1 MDQSIIVE
9 IRYLLL
15 SIAFLTIFVFF
26 YGYVAPL
33 NELAYQISYMEMSN
47 NGMLFYF
54 WMIITFTMTLFRQI
68 KLRFNSD
75 FPNLILIVIG
85 LLLFYFFYISAHNSR
100 SENLTITKDTMVYEL
115 KEITMA
121 TIIFR
126 FLQLII
132 GVVIFWSVL
141 KSFKYRKLE

>member
-33 NELAYQISYMEMSN
+33 NELVYQISYMEMSN

-141 KSFKYRKLE
+141 KSFKNRQLE

>member
-75 FPNLILIVIG
+75 FPNLILIFIG
-85 LLLFYFFYISAHNSR
+85 LLLFYFFYISAYNSR

-141 KSFKYRKLE
+141 KSFKNRQLE

>member
-75 FPNLILIVIG
+75 FPNLILIFIG
-85 LLLFYFFYISAHNSR
+85 LLLFYFFYISDYNSR
-100 SENLTITKDTMVYEL
+100 SENLTITKDTVVYEL
-115 KEITMA
+115 NEITMA

-141 KSFKYRKLE
+141 KSFKNRQLE

>member
-68 KLRFNSD
+68 KLRFNID
-75 FPNLILIVIG
+75 FPNLILIFIG
-85 LLLFYFFYISAHNSR
+85 LLLFYFFYISAYNSR

-115 KEITMA
+115 NEITMA

-132 GVVIFWSVL
+132 GVEIFWSVL
-141 KSFKYRKLE
+141 KSFKNRQLE

>member
-85 LLLFYFFYISAHNSR
+85 LLLFYFFYISAYNSR
-100 SENLTITKDTMVYEL
+100 SENLTITKDTVVYEL
-115 KEITMA
+115 NEITMA

-141 KSFKYRKLE
+141 KSFKNRQLE

>member
-85 LLLFYFFYISAHNSR
+85 LLLFYFFYISAYNSR
-100 SENLTITKDTMVYEL
+100 SENLIITKDTMVYEL
-115 KEITMA
+115 NEITMA

-141 KSFKYRKLE
+141 KSFKNRQLE

>member
-75 FPNLILIVIG
+75 FPNLILIFIG
-85 LLLFYFFYISAHNSR
+85 LLLFYFFYISAYNSR

-115 KEITMA
+115 NEITMA

-132 GVVIFWSVL
+132 GVVIFWGVL
-141 KSFKYRKLE
+141 KSFKNRQLE

>member
-75 FPNLILIVIG
+75 FPNLILIFIG
-85 LLLFYFFYISAHNSR
+85 LLLFYFFYISAYNSR
-100 SENLTITKDTMVYEL
+100 SENLIITKDTMVYEL
-115 KEITMA
+115 NEITMA

-141 KSFKYRKLE
+141 KSFKNRQLE

>member
-141 KSFKYRKLE
+141 KSFKNRQLE

>member
-85 LLLFYFFYISAHNSR
+85 LLLFYFFYVSAYNSR
-100 SENLTITKDTMVYEL
+100 SENLTITKDTVVYEL
-115 KEITMA
+115 NEITMA

-141 KSFKYRKLE
+141 KSFKNRQLE

>member
-75 FPNLILIVIG
+75 FPNLILIFIG

-115 KEITMA
+115 NEITMA

-141 KSFKYRKLE
+141 KSFKNRQLE

>member
-85 LLLFYFFYISAHNSR
+85 LLLFYFFYISAYNSR
-100 SENLTITKDTMVYEL
+100 SENLTITKDTVVYEL
-115 KEITMA
+115 NEITMA

-132 GVVIFWSVL
+132 GVEIFWSVL
-141 KSFKYRKLE
+141 KSFKNRQLE

>member
-75 FPNLILIVIG
+75 FPNLILIFIG
-85 LLLFYFFYISAHNSR
+85 LLLFYFFYISAYNSR

-115 KEITMA
+115 NEITMA

-141 KSFKYRKLE
+141 KSFKNRQLE

>member
-33 NELAYQISYMEMSN
+33 NELVYQISYMEMSN

-85 LLLFYFFYISAHNSR
+85 LLLFYFFYISAYNSR
-100 SENLTITKDTMVYEL
+100 SENLTITKDTVVYEL
-115 KEITMA
+115 NEITMA

-141 KSFKYRKLE
+141 KSFKNRQLE

>member
-33 NELAYQISYMEMSN
+33 NELVYQISYMEMSN

-115 KEITMA
+115 NEITMA

-141 KSFKYRKLE
+141 KSFKNRQLE

>member
-75 FPNLILIVIG
+75 FPNLILIFIG

-100 SENLTITKDTMVYEL
+100 SENLIITKDTMVYEL
-115 KEITMA
+115 NEITMA

-141 KSFKYRKLE
+141 KSFKNRQLE

>member
-85 LLLFYFFYISAHNSR
+85 LLLLYFFFISAHNSR
-100 SENLTITKDTMVYEL
+100 SENLTITKNTMVYEL

-132 GVVIFWSVL
+132 GVVVFWSVL
-141 KSFKYRKLE
+141 KSFKNRQLE

>member
-75 FPNLILIVIG
+75 FPNLILIFIG
-85 LLLFYFFYISAHNSR
+85 LLLFYFFYISAYNSR
-100 SENLTITKDTMVYEL
+100 SENLTITKDTVVYEL
-115 KEITMA
+115 NEITMA

-141 KSFKYRKLE
+141 KSFKNRQLE

>member
-75 FPNLILIVIG
+75 FPNLILIFIG
-85 LLLFYFFYISAHNSR
+85 LLLLYFFYISAHNSR
-100 SENLTITKDTMVYEL
+100 SENLIITKDTMVYEL
-115 KEITMA
+115 NEITMA

-141 KSFKYRKLE
+141 KSFKNRQLE

>member
-75 FPNLILIVIG
+75 FPNLILIFIG
-85 LLLFYFFYISAHNSR
+85 LLLFYFF
-100 SENLTITKDTMVYEL
+100 TFQP
-115 KEITMA
+115 
-121 TIIFR
+121 IILAPR
-126 FLQLII
+126 I
-132 GVVIFWSVL
+132 
-141 KSFKYRKLE
+141 

>member
-85 LLLFYFFYISAHNSR
+85 LLLFYFFYISAYNSR

-115 KEITMA
+115 NEITMA

-141 KSFKYRKLE
+141 KSFKNRQLE

>member
-15 SIAFLTIFVFF
+15 SIVFLMVFAFF
-26 YGYVAPL
+26 YGYVGSL
-33 NELAYQISYMEMSN
+33 NELAYQISYMKFSN

-54 WMIITFTMTLFRQI
+54 WMIILFCITFFRQI
-68 KLRFNSD
+68 NLKFSSD
-75 FPNLILIVIG
+75 FPNLILIIIG

-100 SENLTITKDTMVYEL
+100 SERLIITKNTMIYESQ
-115 KEITMA
+115 EITTA

-126 FLQLII
+126 FLQLIVGI
-132 GVVIFWSVL
+132 VVFWSVF
-141 KSFKYRKLE
+141 KSVRNKQLE